1 MMRFAL
7 RTMACAAV
15 LIIVSAAFADNK
27 ELSGRWVAPFNREGT
42 PVTIV
47 MNLKVS
53 GNDVAG
59 TITHARGME
68 MKIESG
74 KLEGD
79 KISFETNVEAPNG
92 RKLNFHYEGEVS
104 NDLIKLHSVVNGQAG
119 NQVLNFHRSDQ

>member
-1 MMRFAL
+1 MMRFAIKTL
-7 RTMACAAV
+7 TWAAV
-15 LIIVSAAFADNK
+15 LTIISAAFADSK
-27 ELSGRWVAPFNREGT
+27 DISGRWVAPFNREGT

-53 GNDVAG
+53 GNDVTG

-68 MKIESG
+68 MKIENG
-74 KLEGD
+74 KLDGE

-92 RKLNFHYEGEVS
+92 RKFNFHYEGEVS
-104 NDLIKLHSVVNGQAG
+104 NDSIKLHSVVNGQPG